1 MEKEDVYTL
10 TAGPEK
16 QMLSGRELIPTGR
29 KSQHHNPEK
38 AREFTLKDK
47 GHEILAYKPR
57 EFELPALKG
66 SVEFI
71 TRGRQVGAGH
81 RPGRK

>member
-29 KSQHHNPEK
+29 KSQHHNPE
-38 AREFTLKDK
+38 
-47 GHEILAYKPR
+47 
-57 EFELPALKG
+57 
-66 SVEFI
+66 
-71 TRGRQVGAGH
+71 
-81 RPGRK
+81 RPENLLLRTKEMKFWLTNPENLSCQP

>member
-29 KSQHHNPEK
+29 KSQHHNPE
-38 AREFTLKDK
+38 
-47 GHEILAYKPR
+47 
-57 EFELPALKG
+57 
-66 SVEFI
+66 
-71 TRGRQVGAGH
+71 
-81 RPGRK
+81 RPENLLLRTKEMKF